1 MADRIVE
8 FLVPFIQ
15 HYGYWILFGLTML
28 ETSAFLGLVAP
39 GETIIVLCAFYAS
52 RGTLDVWTVWWI
64 AMAGAI
70 LGDQLGYA
78 LGRHYG
84 HGLIQRFGK
93 YVFFDTGKLE
103 RTERYYDRHGG
114 KTVFIGRFM
123 SLLRSFGPVVAGVS
137 RMPYGTFLAWSV
149 ASVVVWATAFT
160 VVGYFFGKSWEAIE
174 EWMGWGGAA
183 AFVVGFA
190 LVLWF
195 LHHKREEKFEEEFE
209 AEEAGQSR
217 ESKEGVP

>member
-8 FLVPFIQ
+8 ILVPFLQ
-15 HYGYWILFGLTML
+15 QYGYGILFGLTLL

-39 GETIIVLCAFYAS
+39 GETIIVLCAFYAT

-64 AMAGAI
+64 AMAGAV
-70 LGDQLGYA
+70 LGDQIGYA

-84 HGLIQRFGK
+84 HGLIRRFGK
-93 YVFFDTGKLE
+93 YVFFDVSKLE

-114 KTVFIGRFM
+114 KTVFIGRFV

-137 RMPYGTFLAWSV
+137 RMSYPSFLAWSV
-149 ASVVVWATAFT
+149 ASVVVWATTFT
-160 VVGYFFGKSWEAIE
+160 VIGYFFGKSWEVIE
-174 EWMGWGGAA
+174 EWLGWGGAV

-195 LHHKREEKFEEEFE
+195 LHHRGEERFEEEFE
-209 AEEAGQSR
+209 AEEAEA
-217 ESKEGVP
+217 ESKPREGVP